1 MTILPVRA
9 EFFHGTTRRTERR
22 SDSGTK
28 MTQLITTFRDFV
40 KPPIPY
46 IHHVQRTGLFGSF
59 QIWTTCT
66 QTLTHHLQ
74 VADLTLHG
82 ICVDLAH
89 VPATV
94 WLLYIPDLKVPCS
107 VIAMRNTN
115 AMIFSDHVCC
125 YSKNCLCIDSKP
137 SHLQKKKRNILSLLC
152 NISWVMTANA
162 ICSRVAYSTAITN
175 YEYGQTCMKPTQI
188 ISLYCNG
195 NKLLDSTIILVY
207 VPCIFHYFV
216 LWPTNAQLSHRCDN
230 LWNNCA
236 FVGHSTK

>member
-9 EFFHGTTRRTERR
+9 EFFHGTARRTERR
-22 SDSGTK
+22 PESGTN
-28 MTQLITTFRDFV
+28 MTKLITTFRDFV
-40 KPPIPY
+40 NPPKIFERFFAPPIPY
-46 IHHVQRTGLFGSF
+46 VHHVQRTGVFGSL
-59 QIWTTCT
+59 QIWTTCM
-66 QTLTHHLQ
+66 QTLTHHFQ

-94 WLLYIPDLKVPCS
+94 WLPYIPDLKVPCS

-152 NISWVMTANA
+152 NISWFMTGRA
-162 ICSRVAYSTAITN
+162 IRSRVSYCTVVTN
-175 YEYGQTCMKPTQI
+175 YEYGQTCTKPTHI
-188 ISLYCNG
+188 ITIYCNG
-195 NKLLDSTIILVY
+195 NKLLDSTIILVC
-207 VPCIFHYFV
+207 VHLLLFCTM
-216 LWPTNAQLSHRCDN
+216 TNKCTVISQV
-230 LWNNCA
+230 W
-236 FVGHSTK
+236 